1 MASGNKTPMTL
12 RQYRRY
18 LAVRKCI
25 ASALLV
31 VCGIVL
37 LFTPEVPAM
46 AAATIAGSGVM
57 GVALFGSELVRRPS
71 AGPSALDDTT
81 DAGR

>member
-1 MASGNKTPMTL
+1 MASDNRTPMTL

-25 ASALLV
+25 ASAVLV

-37 LFTPEVPAM
+37 LFVAEVPAM

-57 GVALFGSELVRRPS
+57 GVALFGSELVRRP
-71 AGPSALDDTT
+71 AAEPSALDATA
-81 DAGR
+81 DADR